1 MYALI
6 KKEALSRSSPSLLWK
21 AMLLLLLLL
30 TWQALFEKEHELFSQ
45 EKKLIDLK
53 ININIR
59 YYARYGTCKYIQYI
73 LIIMHQSSRRT
84 YRYRPSYEMRIFL

>member
-6 KKEALSRSSPSLLWK
+6 KKEGLFRSSPSLLF
-21 AMLLLLLLL
+21 LLLLLL

-53 ININIR
+53 IDSNIR

-84 YRYRPSYEMRIFL
+84 YRYQPSYEMQIFL